1 MMRRIS
7 AILFLLIHILLKNAD
22 AYRNTSLLCL
32 IHTATPSH
40 ETRAHTILRTWAPRC
55 DEFLFFTD
63 SQMSPEIPHV
73 YWPEL
78 HTRDHSWEKIR
89 KVFNYVAEKYP
100 RKFDWYLRADD
111 DAYIVVDNLR
121 AFLSKHSPNVPHY
134 FGYRW
139 NYFSEQGY
147 ADGGAYV
154 LSKPTVEAFNR
165 VMKNNELC
173 PDFHR
178 AEEDQEISK
187 CLAAVGIY
195 PEDTRDENGSER
207 FHHFHPTEQ
216 LEMYNDAFA
225 RRFAYYTPLKG
236 VKNFSPSMIS
246 FHHISPYEMRIL
258 DYVFYKFKRRKPT
271 SFALK

>member
-1 MMRRIS
+1 MVYSSQMLL
-7 AILFLLIHILLKNAD
+7 LFLSLVTIVGA
-22 AYRNTSLLCL
+22 RNGTILCL

-40 ETRAHTILRTWAPRC
+40 QTRANTILNTWAPRC
-55 DEFLFFTD
+55 DDFLFFTD
-63 SQMSPEIPHV
+63 SHMGDHIPHV

-78 HTRDHSWEKIR
+78 NERDHSWEKIR
-89 KVFNYVAEKYP
+89 RIFNHAIERHPVKY
-100 RKFDWYLRADD
+100 DWYLRADD

-121 AFLSKHSPNVPHY
+121 AFLYKHSPDVPHY

-139 NYFSEQGY
+139 NFFSEEGY
-147 ADGGAYV
+147 ADGGAYI
-154 LSKPTVEAFNR
+154 LSRPTVEAFNR
-165 VMKNNELC
+165 VMKDPELC

-207 FHHFHPTEQ
+207 FHHFHPSEQ
-216 LEMYNDAFA
+216 LEMYKDGFA

-236 VKNFSPSMIS
+236 AKNFSPSMIS

-258 DYVFYKFKRRKPT
+258 DYILYTFKRRKPT
-271 SFALK
+271 SLLNE